1 LLKVNGSVEIP
12 YISDENA
19 DEDPDLRVTVED
31 EGPIGKRI
39 KDAMFSKGKG
49 LILEKVRVWVQS
61 MARGGPVKEELD
73 VKKPVKQSN
82 TPATAAVKNDS
93 VKKESVVVEKKKE
106 EEKKSKKGRKSIVMS
121 EKFNCRAKD
130 LFEILMDEN
139 RWKGFTQSNARISK
153 EVGGEF
159 SIFDGSVTGNNLE
172 LQEGKLIVQR
182 WRFGSWNDGDQ
193 SQVCGFASHFDCDC
207 DCVRGYNINRSISC
221 CCYY

>member
-1 LLKVNGSVEIP
+1 
-12 YISDENA
+12 
-19 DEDPDLRVTVED
+19 
-31 EGPIGKRI
+31 
-39 KDAMFSKGKG
+39 
-49 LILEKVRVWVQS
+49 
-61 MARGGPVKEELD
+61 MARGSPVKEELD

-82 TPATAAVKNDS
+82 APAAVKNDS
-93 VKKESVVVEKKKE
+93 VKKEIVVEKKE
-106 EEKKSKKGRKSIVMS
+106 EEKK
-121 EKFNCRAKD
+121 N
-130 LFEILMDEN
+130 EN